1 MNRLLFL
8 LPVFLLACGTQPKT
22 ANGAL
27 QQQVAEEEP
36 AVKMPEKEKL
46 GAQRPAEEEYAAE
59 KQAEEKAA
67 GTAVDTR
74 NPASLTQESYE
85 QVFNEVK
92 VFIENLNMV
101 IRSRNY
107 SKWRD
112 VLSKERFDEIS
123 SPEFLANASKTN
135 SMRRR
140 GIVLKTAYDYFLNV
154 VVPSR
159 TNSQV
164 DKIDILDNNRV
175 RVLYMQARKTGDKEE
190 NTETTALLV
199 YELAK
204 TGDSWTI
211 IR

>member
-8 LPVFLLACGTQPKT
+8 LPVLLIACGTQPKT

-27 QQQVAEEEP
+27 QAAEEP
-36 AVKMPEKEKL
+36 AKEELAAEK
-46 GAQRPAEEEYAAE
+46 PAEEKPLAE
-59 KQAEEKAA
+59 KPADEKIA
-67 GTAVDTR
+67 GAVITDAQ
-74 NPASLTQESYE
+74 NAGGLTEESYE

-92 VFIENLNMV
+92 AFIENLNMV

-107 SKWRD
+107 SKWREA
-112 VLSKERFDEIS
+112 LSEERLNEIS

-140 GIVLKTAYDYFLNV
+140 GIVLKTVYDYFLHV

-159 TNSQV
+159 ANSQV

-175 RVLYMQARKTGDKEE
+175 RALYMYTRKTGSDNEE
-190 NTETTALLV
+190 RTETVPLLV

-204 TGDSWTI
+204 IGDSWTI